1 MRAVSK
7 NAVVLGLVL
16 LSLTFTPLQSE
27 GLSMFRVTTL
37 VLSFIS
43 FGVGLTLTGWALGN
57 NTLTKCSK
65 VFLLEVLVTSLLLL
79 TVTLRLSPY
88 DLAYLLTQAVITA
101 VLINFLILYTYSWY
115 LFRRVFKSAR
125 NYLFTITS
133 SIVLTTL
140 STTTYTLPQLVPA
153 FIGITTSTHYEQ
165 YLTYYYL
172 TSLIAF
178 PTLLM
183 LSILYLTLPDF

>member
-133 SIVLTTL
+133 SIVLTAL

-153 FIGITTSTHYEQ
+153 FIGITISTHYEQ

-183 LSILYLTLPDF
+183 LSILCLTLPDF